1 MLTETKNPELMPRKE
16 KRSIHVS
23 FLWVPHPLS
32 PPDQVRGALLMP
44 ALGSLGKVYEMRE
57 PTQPVMP
64 GVHFREG
71 KSKFNDFAK
80 LNLLEC

>member
-1 MLTETKNPELMPRKE
+1 
-16 KRSIHVS
+16 
-23 FLWVPHPLS
+23 
-32 PPDQVRGALLMP
+32 MP

-80 LNLLEC
+80 LNLLECSKTNSTM

>member
-1 MLTETKNPELMPRKE
+1 MSLFYGFPIP
-16 KRSIHVS
+16 
-23 FLWVPHPLS
+23 PPPS

-44 ALGSLGKVYEMRE
+44 ALGSLGKVYEMHE
-57 PTQPVMP
+57 PTQPVQL

-80 LNLLEC
+80 LNFLEC

>member
-1 MLTETKNPELMPRKE
+1 
-16 KRSIHVS
+16 
-23 FLWVPHPLS
+23 
-32 PPDQVRGALLMP
+32 MP

-64 GVHFREG
+64 GVHCREG

-80 LNLLEC
+80 LNFLEC

>member
-1 MLTETKNPELMPRKE
+1 MSLFYGFPIP
-16 KRSIHVS
+16 
-23 FLWVPHPLS
+23 PLS
-32 PPDQVRGALLMP
+32 PDQVRGALLMP

-80 LNLLEC
+80 LNFLEC